1 MLMLQNTFIHIQGI
15 GAITEQRL
23 WESGVRDWDS
33 IDGNLPIPVSP
44 RRKYLLQNGIDE
56 SKRHLDDC
64 KPAYF
69 SQLLPANQCWRLFPE
84 FRDSIAYL
92 DIETTGLDRYFNKI
106 TTIALY
112 DGQSIKTYVE
122 GQNLDDF
129 VEDIQRYKVIV
140 SYNGKS
146 FDAPFIEHYFNI
158 RLDHAHIDLR
168 YILYSLGFR
177 GGLKGCERQL
187 GVDRG
192 DLKDIDG
199 FFAVLLWDEYQRTGD
214 QRALDT
220 LLAYNVQDTVTLE
233 NLMVIAYNKK
243 LQHTPFYEK
252 LLIADSPPP
261 VNPHRVDLETV
272 DRIKTNPQYWQS
284 QLWY

>member
-220 LLAYNVQDTVTLE
+220 L
-233 NLMVIAYNKK
+233 
-243 LQHTPFYEK
+243 
-252 LLIADSPPP
+252 
-261 VNPHRVDLETV
+261 
-272 DRIKTNPQYWQS
+272 
-284 QLWY
+284 